1 MRKIIIESKEKT
13 VGNTIKMDILA
24 KIGGEYQHGYIS
36 LGLLATQREKIEAMN
51 NYVSKLSFKNLS
63 YEEEQ
68 KNISF
73 FKGGRR

>member
-13 VGNTIKMDILA
+13 IGNTIRLDILA
-24 KIGGEYQHGYIS
+24 KIDGEYQHHYITVDS
-36 LGLLATQREKIEAMN
+36 LATQRDKINAMKD
-51 NYVSKLSFKNLS
+51 YVDTLSFKNLS

-68 KNISF
+68 QNINF